1 MPFATRSSLREVV
14 SNFRTSFPLARST
27 SHSLRGWS
35 ATLLPNPVSVFCPS
49 RGGLHKW
56 FSKAAFGRS
65 TSRSSRDLSTIFLRS
80 LVSVFRACR
89 RYTPARSSGINNC
102 DLYFVISIAGGTVE
116 FEVRLRTPQLK
127 QRIEPAGTVKSNR
140 QVLLYETLP
149 PNRIIKDKVRTP
161 ETSRSQPKRT
171 VAFDSST
178 AQRVNLASIMVQSAA
193 LL

>member
-1 MPFATRSSLREVV
+1 MASREAV
-14 SNFRTSFPLARST
+14 SIFRTSFSLARSA
-27 SHSLRGWS
+27 SHNPRDLSV
-35 ATLLPNPVSVFCPS
+35 TLLPHPVSAICPRRS
-49 RGGLHKW
+49 RFHKW
-56 FSKAAFGRS
+56 FSKIAFGRS
-65 TSRSSRDLSTIFLRS
+65 TSRSPRDLSTIFLCS
-80 LVSVFRACR
+80 FVSVCCTCR
-89 RYTPARSSGINNC
+89 RCTPARSSAINNC